1 MTWDAEQHSL
11 TFASAEEAEAFHT
24 ELSMLLRAAMMQAT
38 RHVEDPEKAKAFSR
52 LVMQDNATVMRALNA
67 LRTAMPR
74 KAY

>member
-1 MTWDAEQHSL
+1 MTWDASTSSL

-24 ELSMLLRAAMMQAT
+24 ELSMLLRAAMMTAT
-38 RHVEDPEKAKAFSR
+38 RHIEDPEKAKALSR
-52 LVMQDNATVMRALNA
+52 LVMQDNATVMRALNT